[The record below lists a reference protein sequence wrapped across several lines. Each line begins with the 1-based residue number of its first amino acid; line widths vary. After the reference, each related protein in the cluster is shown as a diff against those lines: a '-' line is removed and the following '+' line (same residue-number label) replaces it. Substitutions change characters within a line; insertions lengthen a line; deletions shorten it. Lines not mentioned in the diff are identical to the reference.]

1 MAEGPGRRRGG
12 GAGRHPGGWSDAN
25 LALCLPTSLLCPR
38 LPLPF
43 PTRSSPCLSGPP
55 LCPSTCVLSFLVS
68 SCVCVSLFFSVL
80 VLLPMP
86 VSLRVCFFPLQVGW
100 RRKPTTDLNP
110 TTSPISSLPPKP
122 RRAPSSPP
130 NFVFSGEGPSL
141 PLAPTLAP
149 PPQSISGPSLCP
161 HPLLA
166 SLPPTPPTPVPAS
179 LLSFLCLCSSPSAP
193 SNSQPPP
200 WALFYSPSASP
211 TLADAVSGSGQLSNI
226 SVGREKRCVLC
237 LLSGLEG
244 GVREGVPCA
253 GGLTQCQEYGLAP
266 AWESQNLRI
275 RVKASSLTSTGD
287 RR

>member
-166 SLPPTPPTPVPAS
+166 SLPPTPPLPPSPPLSSLFCVSVPLPLLPLLPSPLPGLFFTPP
-179 LLSFLCLCSSPSAP
+179 
-193 SNSQPPP
+193 QRPPP
-200 WALFYSPSASP
+200 WLMPSLVLDNYQIYQWGERNGVCCACFLDWKGGKVCPVLGDSHNARNMDWHQ
-211 TLADAVSGSGQLSNI
+211 LGSHRISGF
-226 SVGREKRCVLC
+226 E
-237 LLSGLEG
+237 
-244 GVREGVPCA
+244 
-253 GGLTQCQEYGLAP
+253 
-266 AWESQNLRI
+266 
-275 RVKASSLTSTGD
+275 
-287 RR
+287 